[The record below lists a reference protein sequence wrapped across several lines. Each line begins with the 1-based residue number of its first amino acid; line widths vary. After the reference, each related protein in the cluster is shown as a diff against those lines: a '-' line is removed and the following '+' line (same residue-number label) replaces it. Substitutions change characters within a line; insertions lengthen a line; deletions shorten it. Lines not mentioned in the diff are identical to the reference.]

1 MRDFALE
8 VYFSRWEHFAR
19 HHLAA
24 SDSETQTLPDLLAMA
39 DADERREWETL
50 RLGYTDP
57 RGSAALRSAIADG
70 YAHADAEKVLCF
82 SGAQEGIHTA
92 MHALLSRDDH
102 AIIVVPNYQSAETI
116 PSGLCAV
123 TGAMLDPAEG
133 WSLDID
139 SVAAA
144 IRPNTKLIAINFP
157 NNPTGKILE
166 RDRLE
171 ALVRLCRRYG
181 IWLFSDEVYRL
192 IERDPAARLPPA
204 VDAYERG
211 ISLGT
216 ISKAYGLPGL
226 RIGWIACRDSALL
239 QRMERV
245 KHYLSIC
252 NAAPC
257 ELLAR
262 IALRAGELILDRNR
276 RIAAA
281 NIGVLDKFFATRA
294 ELFDWQSP
302 DGGVVGFPRYKG
314 TEGVDAFCERMIE
327 RQGVLLLPASV
338 YQSALRPVPQDRFRI
353 GFGRRDMPEAVAA
366 LREGLEG
373 PGDCRFSGSYFV
385 PGAMPSA

>member
-19 HHLAA
+19 HQLAA
-24 SDSETQTLPDLLAMA
+24 SDSETQTLSDLLAMA
-39 DADERREWETL
+39 DADERHEWETL

-57 RGSAALRSAIADG
+57 RGSSALRGAIADG
-70 YAHADAEKVLCF
+70 YAHADAEEILCF

-92 MHALLSRDDH
+92 MHALLHRDDH
-102 AIIVVPNYQSAETI
+102 AIIVLPNYQSAETI
-116 PSGLCAV
+116 PSGLCTV
-123 TGAMLDPAEG
+123 TGATLDPAEG

-157 NNPTGKILE
+157 NNPTGKVLE

-171 ALVRLCRRYG
+171 ALVGLCRRHG

-192 IERDPAARLPPA
+192 IERDPAVRLPPA
-204 VDAYERG
+204 ADAYERG

-226 RIGWIACRDSALL
+226 RIGWIACRDRGLL

-262 IALRAGELILDRNR
+262 IALRRGEAILDRNR
-276 RIAAA
+276 RIATV
-281 NIGVLDKFFATRA
+281 NVGLLNEFFAARSD
-294 ELFDWQSP
+294 LFDWHSP

-314 TEGVDAFCERMIE
+314 AEGVELFCERMIQK
-327 RQGVLLLPASV
+327 QGVLLLPASV
-338 YQSALRPVPQDRFRI
+338 YQSALRPLPNDRFRI
-353 GFGRRDMPEAVAA
+353 GFGRRDMPAAVAA
-366 LREGLEG
+366 LSDGLVG
-373 PGDCRFSGSYFV
+373 GLSGSCLAS
-385 PGAMPSA
+385 GAMPSA

>member
-19 HHLAA
+19 HQLAA
-24 SDSETQTLPDLLAMA
+24 SDSETQTLSDLLAMA

-50 RLGYTDP
+50 RLGYSDP

-92 MHALLSRDDH
+92 MHALLDRDDH
-102 AIIVVPNYQSAETI
+102 AIIVLPNYQSAETI
-116 PSGLCAV
+116 PMGLCAV
-123 TGAMLDPAEG
+123 TGATLDPAEA

-144 IRPNTKLIAINFP
+144 IRPNTRLIAINFP

-171 ALVRLCRRYG
+171 ALVRLCRRHG

-192 IERDPAARLPPA
+192 IERHPAVRLPPA

-226 RIGWIACRDSALL
+226 RIGWISCRDRGLL

-262 IALRAGELILDRNR
+262 IVLHRGKAILGRNR

-281 NIGVLDKFFATRA
+281 NIDLLNDFFAARA
-294 ELFDWQSP
+294 DLFDWHSP

-314 TEGVDAFCERMIE
+314 TEGVESFCERMIE
-327 RQGVLLLPASV
+327 EQGVLLLPASV
-338 YQSALRPVPQDRFRI
+338 YQSALRPIPRDRFRI

-366 LREGLEG
+366 LSSGLESVG
-373 PGDCRFSGSYFV
+373 NDRFSGSSSL
-385 PGAMPSA
+385 PRAMPSE

>member
-57 RGSAALRSAIADG
+57 RGSSALRSAIADG

>member
-24 SDSETQTLPDLLAMA
+24 SDSETQTLPDLLSMA

-144 IRPNTKLIAINFP
+144 IRPNTRLIAINFP

-192 IERDPAARLPPA
+192 IERDPATRLPPA
-204 VDAYERG
+204 VDVYERG

-239 QRMERV
+239 QRMERA

-338 YQSALRPVPQDRFRI
+338 YQSVLRPVPHDRFRI
-353 GFGRRDMPEAVAA
+353 GFGRRDMPESVAA

-373 PGDCRFSGSYFV
+373 RGDCRVSGSCSV
-385 PGAMPSA
+385 PGARPSA

>member
-8 VYFSRWEHFAR
+8 VYFSRWDQFAR
-19 HHLAA
+19 YHLAA
-24 SDSETQTLPDLLAMA
+24 SDSETQTLSDLLAMA
-39 DADERREWETL
+39 DADHRHEWEML

-57 RGSAALRSAIADG
+57 RGSGALRNAIADG
-70 YAHADAEKVLCF
+70 YAQADAEKILCF

-92 MHALLSRDDH
+92 MHALLDCDDH
-102 AIIVVPNYQSAETI
+102 AIIVLPNYQSAETI

-123 TGAMLDPAEG
+123 TGAALDPAEG

-139 SVAAA
+139 RVAAA
-144 IRPNTKLIAINFP
+144 IRPNTRLIAINFP

-166 RDRLE
+166 RDQLE
-171 ALVRLCRRYG
+171 ALVELCRRHG

-192 IERDPAARLPPA
+192 IECDPAVRLPPA
-204 VDAYERG
+204 VDVYERG

-226 RIGWIACRDSALL
+226 RIGWIACRDRDLL
-239 QRMERV
+239 QRMERA

-262 IALRAGELILDRNR
+262 IALQRGEAILDRNR

-281 NIGVLDKFFATRA
+281 NIELLNEFFAARA
-294 ELFDWQSP
+294 DLFEWHSP

-314 TEGVDAFCERMIE
+314 SEGVELFCERMIKE
-327 RQGVLLLPASV
+327 QGVLLLPASV
-338 YQSALRPVPQDRFRI
+338 YQSGLMPLPRDRFRI
-353 GFGRRDMPEAVAA
+353 GFGRRDMPRALAA
-366 LREGLEG
+366 LTDGLDG
-373 PGDCRFSGSYFV
+373 HDIRRFSGSCFAL
-385 PGAMPSA
+385 GAMPSA

>member
-19 HHLAA
+19 YHLAA
-24 SDSETQTLPDLLAMA
+24 SDSETQTLSDLLAMA
-39 DADERREWETL
+39 DAEERHEWETL

-57 RGSAALRSAIADG
+57 RGSGALRNAIADG

-92 MHALLSRDDH
+92 MHALLDCDDH
-102 AIIVVPNYQSAETI
+102 AIIVLPNYQSAETI

-123 TGAMLDPAEG
+123 TGAALDPAEG

-144 IRPNTKLIAINFP
+144 IRPNTRLIAINFP

-171 ALVRLCRRYG
+171 ALVRLCRRHG

-192 IERDPAARLPPA
+192 IERDPAVRLPPA

-226 RIGWIACRDSALL
+226 RIGWIACRDRDLL
-239 QRMERV
+239 QRMERA

-262 IALRAGELILDRNR
+262 IALQRGEAILDRNR

-281 NIGVLDKFFATRA
+281 NIELLNEFFAARA
-294 ELFDWQSP
+294 DLFDWHSP

-314 TEGVDAFCERMIE
+314 TEGVELFCEQMIKE
-327 RQGVLLLPASV
+327 QGVLLLPASV
-338 YQSALRPVPQDRFRI
+338 YQSGLMPLPHDRFRI
-353 GFGRRDMPEAVAA
+353 GFGRRDMPRALAA
-366 LREGLEG
+366 LSDGLDG
-373 PGDCRFSGSYFV
+373 RDIRRFSGSCFAR
-385 PGAMPSA
+385 GAMPSA

>member
-24 SDSETQTLPDLLAMA
+24 SDSETQTLSDLLAMA
-39 DADERREWETL
+39 DADERHEWETL

-57 RGSAALRSAIADG
+57 RGSGALRSAIADG

-92 MHALLSRDDH
+92 MHALLDRDDH
-102 AIIVVPNYQSAETI
+102 AIIVLPNYQSAETI

-123 TGAMLDPAEG
+123 TGATLDPAEG

-139 SVAAA
+139 RVAAA
-144 IRPNTKLIAINFP
+144 IRPNTRLIAINFP

-171 ALVRLCRRYG
+171 ALVELCRRHS

-192 IERDPAARLPPA
+192 IERDPAVRLPPA

-216 ISKAYGLPGL
+216 VSKAYGLPGL
-226 RIGWIACRDSALL
+226 RIGWIACRDSSVL

-262 IALRAGELILDRNR
+262 IALRRGKAILDRNR
-276 RIAAA
+276 RIATA
-281 NIGVLDKFFATRA
+281 NVGLLNEFFAARA
-294 ELFDWQSP
+294 DLFDWHSP

-314 TEGVDAFCERMIE
+314 TEGVEAFCARMIE
-327 RQGVLLLPASV
+327 EQGVLLLPASV
-338 YQSALRPVPQDRFRI
+338 YQSALRPLPHDRFRI

-366 LREGLEG
+366 LSDGLEG
-373 PGDCRFSGSYFV
+373 RFSGSCCA
-385 PGAMPSA
+385 PGAMPSV

>member
-8 VYFSRWEHFAR
+8 VYFSRWEASAL
-19 HHLAA
+19 HHLSA
-24 SDSETQTLPDLLAMA
+24 SDSETQTLSDLLAMA
-39 DADERREWETL
+39 DVDDRREWEAL
-50 RLGYTDP
+50 RIGYTDP
-57 RGSAALRSAIADG
+57 RGSAYLRSAIADG
-70 YAHADAEKVLCF
+70 YEQADVDRILCF

-102 AIIVVPNYQSAETI
+102 AIVVLPNYQSTETI
-116 PSGLCAV
+116 PTGLCAV
-123 TGAMLDPAEG
+123 TGAALDPAQG
-133 WSLDID
+133 WSLDINA
-139 SVAAA
+139 VAAA

-166 RDRLE
+166 RERLE
-171 ALVRLCRRYG
+171 ALIALCRSRG

-192 IERDPAARLPPA
+192 IERDPAVRLPPA

-226 RIGWIACRDSALL
+226 RVGWIACRDCALL

-262 IALRAGELILDRNR
+262 IALRTGEKILDRNR

-281 NIGVLDKFFATRA
+281 NIGVLNEFFAA
-294 ELFDWQSP
+294 HADLFDWHLP

-314 TEGVDAFCERMIE
+314 ADGVESFCQRMIE
-327 RQGVLLLPASV
+327 RQGVMLLPASI
-338 YQSALRPVPQDRFRI
+338 YRSDLLPVPTDRFRI

-366 LREGLEG
+366 LGNGLNY
-373 PGDCRFSGSYFV
+373 PVDPARCDSAPAYARRSG
-385 PGAMPSA
+385 